1 MFRKVY
7 TYLKRQTLPTSLLL
21 KNRLL
26 VERQWKHRRIMS
38 NFGTTFRNSKWSDYS
53 SQNVTPRMNIQL
65 LSGLGKILSV
75 VVLGVSLSWA
85 IFVASTTD
93 FDLLGI
99 FYPSTS
105 SICNVFGS
113 LINTLIDGWSLIPLY
128 GTLLTHLLATN
139 GLIAVVWVWSTAIF
153 PNNTNNRPSPSE
165 TPLLASNLSD
175 NLVLRSL
182 REDTFTVAS
191 LDQRRASVLTLY
203 KTLQHPSLVR
213 PHLTVDNVNPY
224 AGLMVNMPHTLTSV
238 YTNTLIHDDNRWALS
253 AIHRERTTL
262 DTQTPLLR
270 GPFYMTSLDY
280 NFLTLVSELPEL
292 RFVATHLRSG
302 LKLNKSIR
310 WLYRYSMLHRKSTK
324 RAHFLTLTKQL
335 VSSGFFG
342 EHMTARNLWAAGTFF
357 PATFNSPKI
366 ASIVGAQYRLLYG
379 NWRQQTNTSNESS
392 ALGYQVALTQS
403 DLSLPQL
410 KYIERSFYFMLKR
423 LHFFNTLPTTG
434 FSAAVTPRVTLD
446 VARETTLTSLE
457 SRRTL
462 QWFLLEGMM
471 SSSSLVLPNL
481 NFDIRPTVRAV
492 TNMPNCSYGSTFDT
506 FVTTQDLTL
515 WHESMCTLVFDLM
528 SYTSTTTSTY
538 YYSLF
543 GVASPFTDDVVKF
556 GEPTFH
562 VNARTPRR
570 RSFYRASYR
579 LWNAESSLIS
589 DLRTLLH
596 LTK

>member
-7 TYLKRQTLPTSLLL
+7 TYLTRQTLPTSLLL

-65 LSGLGKILSV
+65 LSGLGKFLSV
-75 VVLGVSLSWA
+75 LILGVSLSWA
-85 IFVASTTD
+85 IFVAYTTD
-93 FDLLGI
+93 FDLLAI
-99 FYPSTS
+99 FYPSTL
-105 SICNVFGS
+105 SISNLFGT

-128 GTLLTHLLATN
+128 GTLLTHLLAAN
-139 GLIAVVWVWSTAIF
+139 GLVAVVWVWSTAIF
-153 PNNTNNRPSPSE
+153 PNMTNSRLSQSE
-165 TPLLASNLSD
+165 APLLAPNLSES
-175 NLVLRSL
+175 LGFGSL
-182 REDTFTVAS
+182 REDNFTISSV
-191 LDQRRASVLTLY
+191 DQRRASVLTLY

-213 PHLTVDNVNPY
+213 PHLNADGVTPY
-224 AGLMVNMPHTLTSV
+224 AGLMVNLPHTLTSV
-238 YTNTLIHDDNRWALS
+238 YTNTLIHEDNRWALS
-253 AIHRERTTL
+253 ALHRERTTL
-262 DTQTPLLR
+262 DTQAPLLR
-270 GPFYMTSLDY
+270 GSFYMTSLDY

-379 NWRQQTNTSNESS
+379 NWRQQSNASSGSS

-403 DLSLPQL
+403 DLALPQL
-410 KYIERSFYFMLKR
+410 KYVERSFYFLLKR

-434 FSAAVTPRVTLD
+434 FSAAVTPRVALD
-446 VARETTLTSLE
+446 LERDSTFGSLE

-471 SSSSLVLPNL
+471 SSSNLVLPNL
-481 NFDIRPTVRAV
+481 NFDIRPSVRTVEATR
-492 TNMPNCSYGSTFDT
+492 NHSYGSTFDT

-515 WHESMCTLVFDLM
+515 WHESLCTLVFDLM

-538 YYSLF
+538 YYSPL
-543 GVASPFTDDVVKF
+543 GAASSLTDGTVHL
-556 GEPTFH
+556 GEPMFQ
-562 VNARTPRR
+562 VSARTPRR
-570 RSFYRASYR
+570 RSLYRASYR
-579 LWNAESSLIS
+579 LWSAESSLIG

>member
-65 LSGLGKILSV
+65 LAGLGKILSV
-75 VVLGVSLSWA
+75 FVLGLSFSWVLFLA
-85 IFVASTTD
+85 YTTD
-93 FDLLGI
+93 VDLLSI
-99 FYPSTS
+99 LYPSIS
-105 SICNVFGS
+105 SISDIFGS
-113 LINTLIDGWSLIPLY
+113 LANTLIDGWSLIPLY
-128 GTLLTHLLATN
+128 GTLLMHLVAAN
-139 GLIAVVWVWSTAIF
+139 GLVAVVWVWSMAIF
-153 PNNTNNRPSPSE
+153 PNSMNSRPARAE
-165 TPLLASNLSD
+165 TPLLTADINANLALNS
-175 NLVLRSL
+175 V
-182 REDTFTVAS
+182 RESSFTVVS
-191 LDQRRASVLTLY
+191 LDQRQAPVLTLY
-203 KTLQHPSLVR
+203 KALQYPSLVR
-213 PHLTVDNVNPY
+213 PHLSVNEVNPY
-224 AGLMVNMPHTLTSV
+224 AGLMLNMPHTLTSI

-253 AIHRERTTL
+253 AIHRERSTL
-262 DTQTPLLR
+262 DTQAQILR
-270 GPFYMTSLDY
+270 GPFYLTSLDY
-280 NFLTLVSELPEL
+280 NFLTLVNELPEL

-324 RAHFLTLTKQL
+324 RAHFLTLTKQF

-379 NWRQQTNTSNESS
+379 NWRQQHNAADGSS
-392 ALGYQVALTQS
+392 SLGYQVALTQS
-403 DLSLPQL
+403 DLALPQL

-434 FSAAVTPRVTLD
+434 FSAAVTPRLD
-446 VARETTLTSLE
+446 FGSSGDTAFRSLE

-471 SSSSLVLPNL
+471 SSSNLVLPNL
-481 NFDIRPTVRAV
+481 NFDIRPAAGTVVA
-492 TNMPNCSYGSTFDT
+492 THNLSYGSTFDT

-515 WHESMCTLVFDLM
+515 WHESMCALIFDLM

-538 YYSLF
+538 YYTLL
-543 GVASPFTDDVVKF
+543 GEATPFTGGVVKF
-556 GEPTFH
+556 EEPTFNA
-562 VNARTPRR
+562 NARTLRR
-570 RSFYRASYR
+570 RSMYRASYR
-579 LWNAESSLIS
+579 LWGAESSLIE